1 MKKKY
6 FFLRLT
12 YGLSLRRILKKG
24 MEDDLLS
31 EYGKTEIDTFK
42 IMANS
47 DMVDWSRRMPE
58 LKKTEE
64 WGGEKDQPFQSVKY
78 EDEETEA
85 VKEPSPRAPSPPSQQ
100 FTPPPRQFP
109 TGTVLRDELISG
121 EYASY
126 PPASYRRSVSKTPP
140 LPRSRSNSP
149 PTQDVR
155 VEMQY
160 PRSLDYED
168 VRQEEERPREEKR
181 TPVKEPSPRTIPKRM
196 MPQPKKYTASEEND
210 DYEIKAEKEG
220 LLQELHTF
228 SRPPHSIKMTREW
241 NIELHTLDELQYELD
256 RINSELNAN
265 GIVDMAKSGIKF
277 GVSGLEMF
285 LKQQGIDSVDGWY
298 ANSCKDM
305 SKFNR
310 PLLRLYKKYW
320 RNTNMSP
327 MMELGYLLFGGLVWT
342 VVENKMGFKKPA
354 PSSSTPSSP
363 PASKPEDVPSHPK
376 MRPPSSSGFS
386 LPKWGASESSAS
398 SSPSVTSPSVP
409 PAPSSSSEKAL
420 GTAAPFE
427 KAPTEKAPTDKPQE
441 SSASQDSRASSEKPQ
456 ESRASEELIQTKAE
470 LAELVGRQRE
480 TEEALKKMNSDNAL
494 MIQMLQQLAT
504 TRIPTPKQSPRS
516 SPREIRL
523 PLGKRSTKRTPRMIN
538 KEEEDD
544 SLSL

>member
-1 MKKKY
+1 MN
-6 FFLRLT
+6 
-12 YGLSLRRILKKG
+12 LKKG

-31 EYGKTEIDTFK
+31 EFGKTEIDTFK
-42 IMANS
+42 VMANS
-47 DMVDWSRRMPE
+47 DMVDWSRRLPE
-58 LKKTEE
+58 LKKNEE
-64 WGGEKDQPFQSVKY
+64 WGGEKELNHSAKFH
-78 EDEETEA
+78 EDEEGETV
-85 VKEPSPRAPSPPSQQ
+85 VKETPSPRAPSPGLPQHFSL
-100 FTPPPRQFP
+100 PPRQFP
-109 TGTVLRDELISG
+109 TGTVLRDELVSG
-121 EYASY
+121 EYSSY
-126 PPASYRRSVSKTPP
+126 PPTTYRRSVSKTPP
-140 LPRSRSNSP
+140 LPRSRSTSP

-160 PRSLDYED
+160 RSAEFDDKSPDDE
-168 VRQEEERPREEKR
+168 RQEERRSPR
-181 TPVKEPSPRTIPKRM
+181 KEPSPRTIPKRM
-196 MPQPKKYTASEEND
+196 MPQPKKYTAAEEND

-220 LLQELHTF
+220 LLQELYTF

-241 NIELHTLDELQYELD
+241 NIDLHTLDELQYELD

-285 LKQQGIDSVDGWY
+285 LKQQGVDSVDGWY

-327 MMELGYLLFGGLVWT
+327 VMELGYLLFGGLVWT
-342 VVENKMGFKKPA
+342 VVENKMGFKKP
-354 PSSSTPSSP
+354 TPSSTAP
-363 PASKPEDVPSHPK
+363 SAPVASKPEDIPSHPK

-386 LPKWGASESSAS
+386 LPKWGATESSAS
-398 SSPSVTSPSVP
+398 AVTASASSTVTA
-409 PAPSSSSEKAL
+409 PAEKV
-420 GTAAPFE
+420 
-427 KAPTEKAPTDKPQE
+427 QE
-441 SSASQDSRASSEKPQ
+441 SSAVNQDSRSSVQ
-456 ESRASEELIQTKAE
+456 DSRASEELLQTKAE
-470 LAELVGRQRE
+470 LAELVSRQRE
-480 TEEALKKMNSDNAL
+480 TDEALKKMGTDNAL

-504 TRIPTPKQSPRS
+504 TRIPTPRQSPKS

-538 KEEEDD
+538 KEEDDD